1 MTLNRTI
8 APSIKDAVA
17 YPLSLKPYTFF
28 RLSNGVEVYSVD
40 AGPQDVVQLEF
51 VFDAGNAYEDQ
62 NLVSASANYLLKNG
76 TNSRS
81 AFAINEHFEYFGAYL
96 NRSSYTETS
105 MITLH
110 SMSKHLPELL
120 PVLRELI
127 TESVF
132 PQEELDIYRQNMKQR
147 LAVNLKKAEFVAGR
161 LIGVSLFGS
170 THPYG
175 RYSAAEDFDALSRE
189 KLLAFFEQYY
199 KKGRLRIF
207 AAGRIPSDLEAQL
220 EKSFGDLP
228 LSKQGIV
235 LPTHAISSASEKKAR
250 VLNDPDGLQGSIR
263 LGRLFPN
270 KHHPDHPKVQVLN
283 TVFGGY
289 FGSRLMRNIRE
300 EKGYTYG
307 IHSYLQPYIQEST
320 WMIST
325 EAGKE
330 VCEAAVAEIYLEMER
345 LRNEPI
351 GAEEL
356 NLVRNY
362 MIGTMLGDLDGPFH
376 IIGRWKNLILQ
387 GLDEEYFHRY
397 ISLIKNIPAS
407 ELQEL
412 AVKYLQPGH
421 FYELVVV

>member
-8 APSIKDAVA
+8 APPIKDAVA

-28 RLSNGVEVYSVD
+28 PLSNGVEVYSVD
-40 AGPQDVVQLEF
+40 AGPQDVIQLEF

-62 NLVSASANYLLKNG
+62 NLVAASTNYMLKNG

-81 AFAINEHFEYFGAYL
+81 AFSINEHFEYFGAYL
-96 NRSSYTETS
+96 NRSAYTETS
-105 MITLH
+105 TMTLH

-132 PQEELDIYRQNMKQR
+132 PQEELDLYRQNMKQR

-161 LIGVSLFGS
+161 LIGVSLFGQE
-170 THPYG
+170 HPYG
-175 RYSAAEDFDALSRE
+175 KYSSAEDFDALSRE
-189 KLLAFFEQYY
+189 KLMAFFEQYY

-220 EKSFGDLP
+220 ERSFGDLP
-228 LSKQGIV
+228 LSKQGLI
-235 LPTHAISSASEKKAR
+235 LPTHTIHSGSEKKAW
-250 VLNDPDGLQGSIR
+250 VTNDPDGLQGSIR
-263 LGRLFPN
+263 IGSLFPN

-283 TVFGGY
+283 TVFGGF

-325 EAGKE
+325 EVGKE
-330 VCEAAVAEIYLEMER
+330 VCEAAIAEIYLEMEK

-351 GAEEL
+351 GDEEL

-397 ISLIKNIPAS
+397 ISLIKNIPAT

-412 AVKYLQPGH
+412 AGKYLQPER

>member
-1 MTLNRTI
+1 MNLNRTI
-8 APSIKDAVA
+8 APHIKDAVD
-17 YPLSLKPYTFF
+17 YPLSLKPYSFF
-28 RLSNGVEVYSVD
+28 RLSNGVEVYTVD
-40 AGPQDVVQLEF
+40 AGPQDVIQLEF

-62 NLVSASANYLLKNG
+62 NLVAASTNYLLKNG
-76 TNSRS
+76 TTSKS
-81 AFAINEHFEYFGAYL
+81 AFAINEHFEYYGAYL
-96 NRSSYTETS
+96 NRSTYTETS
-105 MITLH
+105 TVTLH
-110 SMSKHLPELL
+110 SMTKHLPELL

-127 TESVF
+127 SDAVF

-147 LAVNLKKAEFVAGR
+147 LSVNLKKSEFVAGR
-161 LIGVSLFGS
+161 LMGASLFGKD
-170 THPYG
+170 HPYG
-175 RYSAAEDFDALSRE
+175 KYSSAEEFDTLTRE
-189 KLLAFFEQYY
+189 KLLAFYEQYY
-199 KKGRLRIF
+199 KSGHLRIF
-207 AAGRIPSDLEAQL
+207 AAGRLPSDLEAQL
-220 EKSFGDLP
+220 EKSFGDLA
-228 LSKQGIV
+228 LSKEGIA
-235 LPTHAISSASEKKAR
+235 LPSYIISGASEKKAR
-250 VLNDPDGLQGSIR
+250 ISNDPDGLQGSIR
-263 LGRLFPN
+263 IASLFPN

-325 EAGKE
+325 EVGKD
-330 VCEAAVAEIYLEMER
+330 VCENAIAEIYLEMER

-351 GAEEL
+351 GEEEL
-356 NLVRNY
+356 QLVRNY

-387 GLDEEYFHRY
+387 GLDKDYFYRY
-397 ISLIKNIPAS
+397 IDYIKNIPAS

-412 AVKYLQPGH
+412 AGKYLQPER